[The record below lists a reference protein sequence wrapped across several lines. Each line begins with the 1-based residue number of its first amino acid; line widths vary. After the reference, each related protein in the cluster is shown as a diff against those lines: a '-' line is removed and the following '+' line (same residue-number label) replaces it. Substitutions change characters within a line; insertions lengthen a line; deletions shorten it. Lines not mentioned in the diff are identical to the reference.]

1 VKGAR
6 TAEHAQGIKPVEDG
20 VHLAV
25 GATAHLV
32 HSGCSTKE
40 KKEKISRRV
49 DASQSTEE
57 GFEFVPAISERVG
70 VSVHA
75 DVTPTATRARS
86 VSHRLLGGDTSVC
99 AVLISAIST

>member
-1 VKGAR
+1 MKGAR

-32 HSGCSTKE
+32 HSGCSTK
-40 KKEKISRRV
+40 KKKGEDKWALVILNLHR
-49 DASQSTEE
+49 
-57 GFEFVPAISERVG
+57 GFVFVPASSERVG
-70 VSVHA
+70 VSAHA

-86 VSHRLLGGDTSVC
+86 VNHRLLGGETRVC
-99 AVLISAIST
+99 AQC